1 MIPWEERR
9 DMRAWWITC
18 MRVTEPPTIWLDE
31 VLAGRVLPAVAF
43 ALLAEVLAV
52 ASYAIPVVLGGQ
64 LILAAFGAASPAGG
78 LVRGTLGACLGL
90 GAFMVLLHVVW
101 VAVLEVLLILRRRKA
116 QWGPA
121 MLLGLY
127 ACGWDMVTSPGGVI
141 LGLPYGG
148 WSRVGRLLR
157 GATANPRAACLYYLV
172 TTRDVSPKMALRL
185 AIAAAVFA
193 VLLGIVGAAGLV
205 WWWDPHMWS
214 ALATLIHLIRS

>member
-1 MIPWEERR
+1 
-9 DMRAWWITC
+9 

-31 VLAGRVLPAVAF
+31 VLAGRILPALAF

-52 ASYAIPVVLGGQ
+52 ASYAIPVVFGGQ
-64 LILAAFGAASPAGG
+64 LLLVTLGAASPAWG
-78 LVRGTLGACLGL
+78 LVRGVFGACLGL
-90 GAFMVLLHVVW
+90 GAFMVVLHVVW
-101 VAVLEVLLILRRRKA
+101 VAVLEVLLILRRRES

-172 TTRDVSPKMALRL
+172 TTRDVSPRMALRL
-185 AIAAAVFA
+185 ALAAAVFA
-193 VLLGIVGAAGLV
+193 VLLGVVGAALLV
-205 WWWDPHMWS
+205 WWWDPQMWS
-214 ALATLIHLIRS
+214 ALTTLVQLVLS